1 MNLIERA
8 KNILIT
14 PKTEWL
20 VIDTETTT
28 PQNIL
33 ISYVLPLAIFSA
45 LGKIISGVMPSGFLG
60 TYLFWVAIVSFISIV
75 IGFYI
80 STYVIDMLAP
90 SFNSEK
96 NLGKSAQLVAY
107 SNTSV
112 WVAGFLS
119 FIPVIGFLLAI
130 AGWVYSIYL
139 FYNGLGVMKKTPEDK
154 KIVYMVVAFIVMIAI
169 TVIISAILMAIFA
182 SIIGFGAMGRGLY
195 GM

>member
-1 MNLIERA
+1 MNLIDRV

-20 VIDTETTT
+20 VIDAEATTVK
-28 PQNIL
+28 NIL
-33 ISYVLPLAIFSA
+33 MSYVLPLAAISA
-45 LGKIISGVMPSGFLG
+45 LGSILSTILPSSYFTNYLVWMAIIK
-60 TYLFWVAIVSFISIV
+60 FISIM

-96 NLGKSAQLVAY
+96 NLAKSSQLVAY
-107 SNTSV
+107 SNTPV

-119 FIPVIGFLLAI
+119 FIPAIGVLLAI

-139 FYNGLGVMKKTPEDK
+139 FYNGLGVMKKTSEDK
-154 KIVYMVVAFIVMIAI
+154 KVVYMVVAYIVMIAI
-169 TVIISAILMAIFA
+169 TFIISAILMAV
-182 SIIGFGAMGRGLY
+182 IGGIVGIGALGRGLY